1 MSFRFWLVAPLVTL
15 GLSTAVAQQF
25 APTTVQ
31 LPTFSTFSVGT
42 VVAVPDSG
50 WGFAHRPCQVSHG
63 WTAFGPAWG
72 ASTTH
77 WETFDQVSMWSM
89 GAQVIDVGAFDVQL
103 LASAA
108 SQPVVASDPFAQQ
121 IVASRE
127 STAAF
132 VPGSVADARRARA
145 AELDEKVRAVDE
157 LVAKADALLSEGKA
171 NAARVY
177 LQMAAGKATGE
188 RKVALEQR
196 AAALKHRPA
205 R

>member
-1 MSFRFWLVAPLVTL
+1 MAFRFWIVAPLVTL
-15 GLSTAVAQQF
+15 GLTTAAAQQF

-31 LPTFSTFSVGT
+31 LPTFSTFTVGT
-42 VVAVPDSG
+42 VVSVPDSG

-89 GAQVIDVGAFDVQL
+89 GAQVIDVGAFDAQL
-103 LASAA
+103 LASAVA
-108 SQPVVASDPFAQQ
+108 QPVVASDPFARQ

-145 AELDEKVRAVDE
+145 AELEEKVRAVDE
-157 LVAKADALLSEGKA
+157 LVAKADELLSEGKA

-188 RKVALEQR
+188 RKAALEQR
-196 AAALKHRPA
+196 AAALKRRPA